1 MNQILIVDD
10 EEIVASSLLAIFEA
24 HDFRARTAHDRQAA
38 EALIAREFFPIIL
51 ADVRLQTEAEG
62 LALLESIQ
70 RLSPRS
76 RVASL
81 TGYATAALER
91 ELAARGT
98 TMVLEKPIGVDEIIA
113 VVRELLEQ
121 IEVELAAA
129 PDNEELVRATD
140 RLLRSIP
147 QRRYGFSREDAEEL
161 AQEAWC
167 LFFEKQQS
175 VRTPKTWLTGAVAN
189 LCKQEVQR
197 RTRDRGE
204 LAPEPSYGEA
214 FDATL
219 AVRQALE
226 RLDPKS
232 RTLCELI
239 GLEQRSY
246 EEVSAAASIPL
257 GSVGPLYIRAKQKLR
272 AALG

>member
-1 MNQILIVDD
+1 MNKILIVDD
-10 EEIVASSLLAIFEA
+10 EVIVASSLLAIFEA
-24 HDFRARTAHDRQAA
+24 HDFKAQAVHDRQQA
-38 EALIAREFFPIIL
+38 EELIAREFFPIIL
-51 ADVRLQTEAEG
+51 ADVRLQTEEEG

-98 TMVLEKPIGVDEIIA
+98 SLVLEKPVGVDEIIA
-113 VVRELLEQ
+113 VVRELLDQ
-121 IEVELAAA
+121 LALELSLA

-140 RLLRSIP
+140 RLLRTIP
-147 QRRYGFSREDAEEL
+147 QKRYGFSREDAEEL

-167 LFFEKQQS
+167 LYFEKQQS
-175 VRTPKTWLTGAVAN
+175 VRTPKAWLAGAVSN

-204 LAPEPSYGEA
+204 LIDEPSYAEA
-214 FDATL
+214 FDDTL
-219 AVRQALE
+219 AIRQALE

-257 GSVGPLYIRAKQKLR
+257 GSVGPLYMRAKQKLR

>member
-1 MNQILIVDD
+1 MKKILIVDD
-10 EEIVASSLLAIFEA
+10 EVIAAESLLAILQAYDFQA
-24 HDFRARTAHDRQAA
+24 HAVFDRRDA
-38 EALIAREFFPIIL
+38 EALIEKEFFPIIL
-51 ADVRLQTEAEG
+51 ADVRLQTEEEG
-62 LALLESIQ
+62 FALLESIK

-81 TGYATAALER
+81 TGHATAALER
-91 ELAARGT
+91 ELTSRGT
-98 TMVLEKPIGVDEIIA
+98 LLVMQKPVGVDHVVA

-121 IEVELAAA
+121 VEQELGGQ
-129 PDNEELVRATD
+129 PNDEELVRATD

-147 QRRYGFSREDAEEL
+147 QKRYGFSREDAEEL

-167 LFFEKQQS
+167 LYFEKQQS
-175 VRTPKTWLTGAVAN
+175 VRAPKAWLAGAISN

-204 LAPEPSYGEA
+204 LAAEPSYAES
-214 FDATL
+214 FDAKLT
-219 AVRQALE
+219 VRQALD

-232 RTLCELI
+232 RALCELI
-239 GLEQRSY
+239 GIEPRSY
-246 EEVSAAASIPL
+246 EEVSAAVDVPL

-272 AALG
+272 RVLA

>member
-1 MNQILIVDD
+1 MNKILIVDD
-10 EEIVASSLLAIFEA
+10 DEIVASSLLAIFEA
-24 HDFRARTAHDRQAA
+24 HDFSARAAHDRQQA
-38 EALIAREFFPIIL
+38 EALIAGEFFPIIL
-51 ADVRLQTEAEG
+51 ADVRLQTEEEG
-62 LALLESIQ
+62 FALLESIQ

-81 TGYATAALER
+81 TGYATPSIER

-98 TMVLEKPIGVDEIIA
+98 MMVLEKPIGVDEIVA
-113 VVRELLEQ
+113 VVRELLAQ

-129 PDNEELVRATD
+129 PDNEELVRITD
-140 RLLRSIP
+140 RLLRAIP
-147 QRRYGFSREDAEEL
+147 QKRYGFSREDAEEL

-175 VRTPKTWLTGAVAN
+175 VRTPKAWLTGAVAN

-197 RTRDRGE
+197 RMRDRGE
-204 LAPEPSYGEA
+204 EGAEPSYGEA
-214 FDATL
+214 FDAKLT
-219 AVRQALE
+219 VQQALS

-246 EEVSAAASIPL
+246 EEVSVAASIPL
-257 GSVGPLYIRAKQKLR
+257 GSVGPLYMRAKQKLR